1 MNIEKIFAKV
11 IKAKCKNQDVT
22 VVTNFANAQKLLKL
36 LFALPNS
43 QVANIEFGEPEW
55 RGCYDLFLL
64 STGGDDR
71 IFCQPAIGNSG
82 IAIKGSGLY
91 IVDTT
96 ALGAYKPEDFILDEE
111 DTSIKLIGGD

>member
-1 MNIEKIFAKV
+1 MNIEKVFAKV
-11 IKAKCKNQDVT
+11 IKAKCRNKDVT
-22 VVTNFANAQKLLKL
+22 VVTNFKNSQKLLKL

-71 IFCQPAIGNSG
+71 VFCQPAIGDNG
-82 IAIKGSGLY
+82 NAIKGSGIY
-91 IVDTT
+91 FIDTA
-96 ALGAYKPEDFILDEE
+96 ALGVYKPEDFILDE
-111 DTSIKLIGGD
+111 DGTSVKLIGGE